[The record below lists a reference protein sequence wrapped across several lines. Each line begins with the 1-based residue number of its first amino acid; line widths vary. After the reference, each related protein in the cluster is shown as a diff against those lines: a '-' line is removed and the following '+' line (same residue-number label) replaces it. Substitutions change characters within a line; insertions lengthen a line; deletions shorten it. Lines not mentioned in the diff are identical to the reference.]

1 MKLRLYALVTI
12 LLLSFN
18 VNADISKSG
27 ITNLQQLGNQDI
39 VGLIS
44 GNKLTGF
51 ISDGPLEGPITQS
64 FYKNGKYETI
74 FNNKAYRG
82 TWKVEGEKHCTKGEN
97 KSDFGCFYWY
107 TGIKDGGTYAYIVAQ
122 GRLLHQYH
130 EVANATQAA
139 QSNTQSSK
147 SNTQSSKYCWSN
159 GICL

>member
-1 MKLRLYALVTI
+1 MKIKFNVLFVLS
-12 LLLSFN
+12 LLSFN
-18 VNADISKSG
+18 INADISQSG
-27 ITNLQQLGNQDI
+27 ISNLQQLGNQDI

-64 FYKNGKYETI
+64 FYKDGKYETI
-74 FNNKAYRG
+74 FNNKIYTG
-82 TWKVEGEKHCTKGEN
+82 TWKVEGKKHCTKGKN
-97 KSDFGCFYWY
+97 KTDFGCFYWY
-107 TGIKDGGTYAYIVAQ
+107 TGVKDGGTYAYVVAQ
-122 GRLLHQYH
+122 GKLLHQYH

-139 QSNTQSSK
+139 QSNTQSYK

>member
-12 LLLSFN
+12 LLLSCN
-18 VNADISKSG
+18 INATISQSG
-27 ITNLQQLGNQDI
+27 ITNLQQLSNQDM

-64 FYKNGKYETI
+64 FYKDGTYLTI
-74 FNNKAYRG
+74 FNNKSYRG
-82 TWKVEGEKHCTKGEN
+82 TWKVEGVKHCTKGEN
-97 KSDFGCFYWY
+97 KTDFGCFYWY
-107 TGIKDGGTYAYIVAQ
+107 TGVKDGGTFAYIVSQ
-122 GRLLHQYH
+122 GNLVHQYH
-130 EVANATQAA
+130 EVVNATQVV

-159 GICL
+159 GACF